1 MVGPRRA
8 LPHGPTPGVLM
19 KILVVLVVI
28 AAIAFAVL
36 YLLPRMR
43 R

>member
-1 MVGPRRA
+1 MGPSRTAARHPSPGA
-8 LPHGPTPGVLM
+8 LV

>member
-8 LPHGPTPGVLM
+8 PPHGPTPGVLM
-19 KILVVLVVI
+19 KILVVI